1 MKKKGEKEKGV
12 IESFSSAPSPQPRR
26 VVVTLPIL
34 IFYIL
39 GPSEHLIKHNGSHS
53 EWTDIVFCPVA
64 YVHVYW
70 LF

>member
-12 IESFSSAPSPQPRR
+12 IESFSNAPRPQPRR

-53 EWTDIVFCPVA
+53 E
-64 YVHVYW
+64 
-70 LF
+70 